1 MCIFLWT
8 TDDPEYALVIA
19 NNRDEFLARPTSE
32 AQWRNADLEPDPNGS
47 ILCGRDMP
55 RSGKGGTWL
64 GITRSGAFGVLTNYT
79 ELIPRHLI
87 FTPARSRGVLVS
99 EWLQNSHTQS
109 PDAFLADVAAH
120 KDEYAAFNLVVGQV
134 GARTQVGYATNRGA
148 EPHVLARDEPRGPMH
163 ALSNGL
169 LSDPWPK
176 VTDAER
182 RLGDALDAHRGD
194 REHLIDALFDVLRT
208 SRGTPQSRSD
218 MRRTIQV
225 DPMSLP
231 STADGTAL
239 SLWPY
244 GTHSWYGTRTAT
256 VCLVT
261 RETPARIIFIERD
274 IYTLDHHG
282 ELLHSHPG
290 RSERRFEFTQK

>member
-8 TDDPEYALVIA
+8 TDDPKYALVVA

-32 AQWRNADLEPDPNGS
+32 AQWRNAELESDPDGL

-55 RSGKGGTWL
+55 SSGKGGTWL

-79 ELIPRHLI
+79 EQIPRHLI

-99 EWLQNSHTQS
+99 EWLKNSHTQS
-109 PDAFLADVAAH
+109 LDAFLANVAAH

-134 GARTQVGYATNRGA
+134 GTHTQVGYVTNRGA
-148 EPHVLARDEPRGPMH
+148 EPHILAHDEPRGTMH

-182 RLGDALDAHRGD
+182 RLADALDAHRD
-194 REHLIDALFDVLRT
+194 NREHLIEALFDILST
-208 SRGTPQSRSD
+208 SSGTPQSRSD

-231 STADGTAL
+231 STQDGTAL

-244 GTHSWYGTRTAT
+244 GTRSWYGTRSAT

-274 IYTLDHHG
+274 IYTLDHG
-282 ELLHSHPG
+282 ELLHYHPG
-290 RSERRFEFTQK
+290 KSERRFEFTQK